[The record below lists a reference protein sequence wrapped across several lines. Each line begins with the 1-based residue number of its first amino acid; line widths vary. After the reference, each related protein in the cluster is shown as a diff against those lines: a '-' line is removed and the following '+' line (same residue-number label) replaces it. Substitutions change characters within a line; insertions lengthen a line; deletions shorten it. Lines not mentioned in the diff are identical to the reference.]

1 MFHSPQSVLLRKTPT
16 SLQRERRPF
25 APILGEKSVFTNNLV
40 IRQSIH
46 NPNGIIYEHL
56 IFIKLIS
63 EQLCGMWDASMSKI
77 KTQKT
82 RNYPPLSSSSHSLN
96 IQDGSNMIWRK
107 TKLKKYIYLREMS
120 IIIKTHN
127 SNFKALYGLFKD
139 IALYFKDK
147 LYSSI
152 SSVQILPMKSNQS
165 ITCQVKFT
173 YYFLRQ

>member
-1 MFHSPQSVLLRKTPT
+1 
-16 SLQRERRPF
+16 
-25 APILGEKSVFTNNLV
+25 
-40 IRQSIH
+40 
-46 NPNGIIYEHL
+46 
-56 IFIKLIS
+56 
-63 EQLCGMWDASMSKI
+63 
-77 KTQKT
+77 
-82 RNYPPLSSSSHSLN
+82 
-96 IQDGSNMIWRK
+96 
-107 TKLKKYIYLREMS
+107 MS